1 MLHTIACASPFLMGL
16 HGQARHHQITALDW
30 TLTSGRT
37 LAVLAS
43 LGDSPGA
50 AVLGYIVAVGP
61 LPALLGLGT
70 HMDGRSLYRGSWPRK
85 ESQLHDICWP
95 VAADAVASDR
105 RVEQIGF
112 WNVQISKMQISHS
125 MPRHRIPHLPA
136 LDTPILPHH
145 HQLQYHS
152 KQTASPRLLNL
163 AHWLFLASY
172 RHPAGTPSHPPS
184 ISASAEEPSE
194 PSSLRHL
201 SPLTGRR

>member
-1 MLHTIACASPFLMGL
+1 MARLGTIRSQLSIGPRHRAAPSPYSPRWEIRQEL
-16 HGQARHHQITALDW
+16 QCW
-30 TLTSGRT
+30 VTLLP
-37 LAVLAS
+37 LAHCLLS
-43 LGDSPGA
+43 W
-50 AVLGYIVAVGP
+50 VLGHTWTDRACIAAHGHGKNP
-61 LPALLGLGT
+61 NCMISA
-70 HMDGRSLYRGSWPRK
+70 GR
-85 ESQLHDICWP
+85 

-105 RVEQIGF
+105 RVEQIRF

-145 HQLQYHS
+145 HQSQYHS

>member
-16 HGQARHHQITALDW
+16 HGQARHQQITALDW

-61 LPALLGLGT
+61 LPAPLGLGT

-95 VAADAVASDR
+95 GSR
-105 RVEQIGF
+105 GCC
-112 WNVQISKMQISHS
+112 
-125 MPRHRIPHLPA
+125 
-136 LDTPILPHH
+136 
-145 HQLQYHS
+145 
-152 KQTASPRLLNL
+152 
-163 AHWLFLASY
+163 
-172 RHPAGTPSHPPS
+172 G
-184 ISASAEEPSE
+184 
-194 PSSLRHL
+194 LR
-201 SPLTGRR
+201 